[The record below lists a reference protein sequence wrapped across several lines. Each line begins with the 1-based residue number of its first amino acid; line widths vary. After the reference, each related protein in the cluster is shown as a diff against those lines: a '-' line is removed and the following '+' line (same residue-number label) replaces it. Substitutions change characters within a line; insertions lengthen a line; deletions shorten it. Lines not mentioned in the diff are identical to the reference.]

1 MILHTYKHIFASY
14 LAKATEHDEAEI
26 LASIAFPPQP
36 GMGDLAFPCFT
47 LAKEAKKAPQVLA
60 TEIASQ
66 LSENLPSE
74 FVKII
79 AV

>member
-1 MILHTYKHIFASY
+1 
-14 LAKATEHDEAEI
+14 
-26 LASIAFPPQP
+26 
-36 GMGDLAFPCFT
+36 MGDLAFPCFT

-60 TEIASQ
+60 MELASQ

-79 AV
+79 AVGPYVNAFVDGSTYVKAVLANGAQSN